1 MGTNTEVKK
10 TLVDSIFNKEPDY
23 STGEILTTIEPW
35 MFFVCIGVAIA
46 LGLVAAFCYM
56 FKNRYSKTLVIT
68 IAILPPIVCV
78 LIMLVSG
85 SLGAAVAVG
94 GVFALTRF
102 RSAQGSAREISQ
114 IFLAMAVGLVTGLG
128 CIYIAII
135 LVVIIEAMTMIF
147 ALTKFGE
154 SSPKRR
160 TLKVS
165 VPEELD
171 YTEIFDDL
179 FDKYTTRSELVKV
192 KLKNLGTIFQL
203 TYDINLKDVKEEKK
217 FIDEIRVRNANL
229 DVICSRTVT
238 GADEL

>member
-135 LVVIIEAMTMIF
+135 LVVIIEAMTMVF

>member
-1 MGTNTEVKK
+1 MN
-10 TLVDSIFNKEPDY
+10 LVESIFPSEFDRLSESYVTK
-23 STGEILTTIEPW
+23 IESW
-35 MFFVCIGVAIA
+35 MFFVCLLTAIC
-46 LGLVAAFCYM
+46 LGLIAAFFYM
-56 FKNRYSKTLVIT
+56 FKNLYSKTMVVT

-128 CIYIAII
+128 YIYIAIV
-135 LVVIIEAMTMIF
+135 LVAVIEIMTVIF
-147 ALTKFGE
+147 TITNFGE
-154 SSPKRR
+154 SNSKRR
-160 TLKVS
+160 SLKVS
-165 VPEELD
+165 IPEELD

-179 FDKYTTRSELVKV
+179 FEKYTTSATLLKV
-192 KLKNLGTIFQL
+192 RLKNLGTIFQL
-203 TYDINLKDVKEEKK
+203 TYDINLKDVKLEKS

-229 DVICSRTVT
+229 DVVCSRLIT